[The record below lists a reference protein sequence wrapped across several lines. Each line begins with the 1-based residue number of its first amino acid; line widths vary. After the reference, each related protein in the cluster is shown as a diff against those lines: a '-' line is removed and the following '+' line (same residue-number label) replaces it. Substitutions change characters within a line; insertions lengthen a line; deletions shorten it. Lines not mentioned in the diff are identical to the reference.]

1 MYTTFAEQ
9 FAQELDRLVDAS
21 SVAVVGHVR
30 PDGDAI
36 GSVTALVAMLRQKG
50 VNAHGFIGQEERFS
64 EDLYTIP
71 GAEDVRTV
79 TSFPQDVAA
88 CITVDCS
95 SLDRTGALQEEI
107 AALDKTVVVDHHAAN
122 TEFGYKNFVIP
133 EAEATAVMLYY
144 FIAPL
149 GVELTKDIAH
159 SLYAGVLTDTGSF
172 RWGGPQMHAVAAEL
186 VKTGIDQQAIA
197 YELVDRITTQDL
209 RFNGEILSKLQVF
222 DAGGIRIASLT
233 ATHEMIEGRPKSTIE
248 SLINFVRAT
257 DDTDMGC
264 VFKEQHPGEW
274 TVSLRSRTLDVAEYA
289 QALGGGGHKPAA
301 GYSDTGTA
309 DDLARHLVQVVEE
322 IGKNVQ

>member
-1 MYTTFAEQ
+1 MYTAFAEQ

-50 VNAHGFIGQEERFS
+50 VNAHGFIGQAERFS

-107 AALDKTVVVDHHAAN
+107 AALDKTVVIDHHDSN

-209 RFNGEILSKLQVF
+209 RFNGEILSKLQVL

-233 ATHEMIEGRPKSTIE
+233 APYELINGRPKSTIE

-264 VFKEQHPGEW
+264 VFKEQQPGQW
-274 TVSLRSRTLDVAEYA
+274 TVSLRSRTLDVSRFAI
-289 QALGGGGHKPAA
+289 ALGGGGHEPAA
-301 GYSDTGTA
+301 GYSDEGTEQ
-309 DDLARHLVQVVEE
+309 DLINHLVQVVKE
-322 IGKNVQ
+322 NS